1 MSKRKYQAVRVK
13 QVVVEQL
20 VEKMS
25 SGRGVFAV
33 DVAKEDMYGAL
44 MAADGTVVKTI
55 RWTHPT
61 ETRECLAL
69 LAQARAGGVVF
80 EVAMEPSGT
89 YGDALRW
96 AFGRA
101 GLVVHRV
108 SPKRSHDA
116 AEVYDG
122 VPSLHDAKSAAII
135 GKLFLDGA
143 CEPWPAKE
151 DGRRRLEAELR
162 VLEIHEKQFESNRN
176 RLEALLAR
184 YWPELCSYL
193 ALDSAT
199 LLELVSQYGGPAA
212 VAAHPG
218 EAAALMRRVGRT
230 FLAPEKLD
238 AVVACAGATLGV
250 EQLLEETELVRCV
263 AAEARRNQQEAL
275 KAKQRVE
282 ARTGDLEATRN
293 LAPVIGKTTAAVL
306 VASLGSPSDHGSA
319 KAYEKALGLNLR
331 EKSSGKLKNCGLH
344 ITKRGPSLC
353 RMYLYFAVLRLL
365 QHDEVVA
372 AWYARKVARDG
383 GQAKTKAVVAIMR
396 KLARA
401 LWHVSQGQALDTA
414 KLFDTRRLQL
424 DVRPAA

>member
-1 MSKRKYQAVRVK
+1 VSKRKYQAVHVK

-20 VEKMS
+20 IERMS
-25 SGRGVFAV
+25 GGKGVFAV
-33 DVAKEDMYGAL
+33 DVAKAGMYGAL
-44 MAADGTVVKTI
+44 IAADGTVVKTV

-69 LAQARAGGVVF
+69 LGQVRAAGVSF
-80 EVAMEPSGT
+80 AVAMEPSGT

-96 AFGRA
+96 AFQRA
-101 GLVVHRV
+101 GMEVHRV

-143 CEPWPAKE
+143 SEPWPAKE
-151 DGRRRLEAELR
+151 DERRRLDAELR

-184 YWPELCSYL
+184 YWPEVGEHL

-199 LLELVSQYGGPAA
+199 LLELLSQYGGPAA
-212 VAAHPG
+212 VAARPG
-218 EAAALMRRVGRT
+218 EAAALMRRVGRG
-230 FLAPEKLD
+230 FLAPEKVD
-238 AVVACAGATLGV
+238 AVVACAGSTLGV
-250 EQLLEETELVRCV
+250 PQLIEEADMVRRV

-275 KAKQRVE
+275 QAKRRVE
-282 ARTGDLEATRN
+282 AKTDDLEATRN
-293 LAPVIGKTTAAVL
+293 LAPVIGKTSAAVL

-319 KAYEKALGLNLR
+319 EAFEKALGLNVR
-331 EKSSGKLKNCGLH
+331 EKSSGKIQNAGLH

-353 RMYLYFAVLRLL
+353 RMYLYFAVLRLV
-365 QHDEVVA
+365 QEDPVFA
-372 AWYARKVARDG
+372 AWYERKCARDG
-383 GQAKTKAVVAIMR
+383 GKAKTKAVVALMR

-401 LWHVSQGQALDTA
+401 LWHVAQGEAFDST
-414 KLFDTRRLQL
+414 KLFDTGRLKL
-424 DVRPAA
+424 GTRPTA